1 MSTRTVVHLLRH
13 GEVHNPEKV
22 LYGRIPGYQLSALG
36 EQMAVR
42 AAEALAA
49 DILRSSLNRS
59 LKKLCC
65 YLSPFYSDSGIFA

>member
-22 LYGRIPGYQLSALG
+22 LYGRIPGYRLSTLG

-42 AAEALAA
+42 AAEALADREFTA
-49 DILRSSLNRS
+49 GEYAPGGGWEVLIAQKAGRQ
-59 LKKLCC
+59 
-65 YLSPFYSDSGIFA
+65 AAA